1 MQEFTL
7 SMELSGVAASLILLV
22 SLVVFW
28 RRVRVVSG
36 DITLG
41 TRTSL
46 AFYGMA
52 GVGLAMTTLAALPS
66 ATRFLVPA
74 TAAFFLGCVVIA
86 QQWVLFSPSSAR
98 ISSIAILLVI
108 AISFVESVRLYL
120 GGVVEVVNILTS
132 SVLIVVF
139 LALLAVASLV
149 FALILIRETP
159 STFTLSVFLL
169 LLLYLA
175 SRALGIFRNISVYP
189 ETFIVQV
196 LPPVLAS
203 TIFASMKQPRRTLLT
218 LFLLLLLVAVQ
229 LPLVFEF
236 LDTLQIWAVV
246 AAETF
251 ACICLVSP
259 LNYFA
264 KQASDT
270 GARAPAFLG
279 SVVTLVAA
287 MVILHGVSYSVAIA
301 LASSPRIVMYDYTNW
316 LTAVLGACALGAFG
330 LATVSSGFAEW
341 IYSATREAVVAF
353 VTAISLLSFPYV
365 LRPDLTPQVEAAIYA
380 SIGVLLTITTL
391 LFLVVVRRIYSR
403 GAKKAAE
410 RLVLFI
416 TSAILMA
423 LVLIIPQASLN
434 AGIIIISLIFSG
446 VLALGSSPPFLARV
460 NRTVR
465 RLDQLSELG
474 VTEDGTIRW

>member
-7 SMELSGVAASLILLV
+7 SMEISGVVASLILLV

-36 DITLG
+36 DLALG

-46 AFYGMA
+46 AFYGIA

-66 ATRFLVPA
+66 ATRFLIPA
-74 TAAFFLGCVVIA
+74 TAVFFLGSVVIA
-86 QQWVLFSPSSAR
+86 QQWVLFSPSQAR
-98 ISSIAILLVI
+98 IGSIAVLLMI
-108 AISFVESVRLYL
+108 AASLVESVRLYL
-120 GGVVEVVNILTS
+120 GGTVEVVDILAG
-132 SVLIVVF
+132 SVVILVL
-139 LALLAVASLV
+139 LALLALASLV
-149 FALILIRETP
+149 FALILVRETP
-159 STFTLSVFLL
+159 STFTLSMLLL

-175 SRALGIFRNISVYP
+175 SRALGIFRSVSVYP

-203 TIFASMKQPRRTLLT
+203 TVFASMKQPRRTLLT

-229 LPLVFEF
+229 LPLACEF
-236 LDTLQIWAVV
+236 LGTVRIWVV
-246 AAETF
+246 FAAEAF
-251 ACICLVSP
+251 ACVCLVSP
-259 LNYFA
+259 FNYFA

-270 GARAPAFLG
+270 GARTPAFLG
-279 SVVTLVAA
+279 SVVALVAA
-287 MVILHGVSYSVAIA
+287 MVIIHGVSFSVGIV
-301 LASSPRIVMYDYTNW
+301 LASTPRVAMYDYTNW
-316 LTAVLGACALGAFG
+316 MTAVLGACALGSFA

-341 IYSATREAVVAF
+341 IYSVTREAVVVF

-365 LRPDLTPQVEAAIYA
+365 LRTDLTPQIEAGIYT
-380 SIGVLLTITTL
+380 SIGVLLTFTTL

-403 GAKKAAE
+403 GAKKAAQ

-416 TSAILMA
+416 TSAILIA
-423 LVLIIPQASLN
+423 LVLIIPQTSLN
-434 AGIIIISLIFSG
+434 AGIVVVSLIFSG
-446 VLALGSSPPFLARV
+446 VLALASSPPFLARV

-474 VTEDGTIRW
+474 VAEDGAIRW